1 MEIIKSVN
9 QLIAFLLEL
18 GLFFIVGFWG
28 FRQGQTSIAKYA
40 FAIIFPMMAIV
51 LWGIFAAPKSSNRL
65 AFPVRLIFE
74 MGLFMLAS
82 VLLYT
87 TGNTTWAITFAL
99 TALISEI
106 IAFVSKQ

>member
-28 FRQGQTSIAKYA
+28 FQQGQTTITQYA
-40 FAIIFPMMAIV
+40 FAVVLPLIAIV

-74 MGLFMLAS
+74 MGLFTLAS

-87 TGNTTWAITFAL
+87 TGNTTSAISFGL
-99 TALISEI
+99 IALINEVT
-106 IAFVSKQ
+106 AYVSKQ